1 MDSGTSLDEFH
12 GVGLEEHHSG
22 VTNDKS
28 VQIIKSITENSD
40 SVVVSVL
47 FSNENGVLAV
57 SDVGELGEGRLGINL
72 IFLVDSK
79 INFGSVKRVG
89 AGSVVSFRF
98 LEGVL
103 GKSDFTFSESKFF
116 FTVGLLD
123 GPHGVVLSLF
133 SSDLFV
139 ELLNGIENGSE
150 WSTAGDL
157 GLDFSEKTGVGEL
170 AHGFQSLFFDAR
182 CGSSNEDDGEDG
194 EGFHC

>member
-1 MDSGTSLDEFH
+1 M
-12 GVGLEEHHSG
+12 GLKEHHSG

-47 FSNENGVLAV
+47 FSNENSMLAV
-57 SDVGELGEGRLGINL
+57 SDVGELGEGRLGIDL
-72 IFLVDSK
+72 VFLVDSE
-79 INFGSVKRVG
+79 INLGSVERVA
-89 AGSVVSFRF
+89 AGSVVGFRF

-103 GKSDFTFSESKFF
+103 GVGDFSGSESEFI

-139 ELLNGIENGSE
+139 ELLNGIEDGSE

-170 AHGFQSLFFDAR
+170 AHGFQSLFFDAG